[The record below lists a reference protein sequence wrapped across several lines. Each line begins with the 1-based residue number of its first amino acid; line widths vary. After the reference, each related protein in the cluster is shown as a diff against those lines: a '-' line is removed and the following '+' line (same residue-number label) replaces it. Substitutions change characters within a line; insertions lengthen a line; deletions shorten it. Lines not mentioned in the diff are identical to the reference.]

1 MSTSIGAGSGGMM
14 SLFMST
20 AGPHFAQIWIELPHR
35 EKRTRSVF
43 DIQHDLRPKIENIIP
58 GLKVTYGQDDF
69 SMFGGG
75 AAIEIKIFGY
85 NREKAKN
92 ICDQLMD
99 TLQAV
104 EGLVSLESSFGEGKP
119 EYQLLI
125 DRRKAANFGL
135 TPYQIGSVLR
145 SRLEGTV
152 AGQFREEGNEYD
164 IKLMI
169 DKKYRNDLKK
179 LIAMT
184 ITTPVGEVPLQ
195 NFIKDT
201 IAKGPVSIDHEDNK
215 RIVTI
220 TGSVEGRDM
229 GSVAADVQ
237 KIVENL
243 QKPADFIVEMGGGFK
258 EQMNTFRDLGFIILL
273 ALVLVYMIMV
283 GQFESFKEP
292 FIIMFTVPLALIG
305 VVWMLFFTGTTIN
318 MQSLMGVL
326 LLGGIVVNNAIVYIT
341 YTNQLRREQGMS
353 LFDSVV
359 EAGRVRL
366 RPILMTA
373 LTTSFGLIPMALGIG
388 AGSEMRAPMARSVI
402 GGLLLSTFLTLVFIP
417 VIYTLFERKKK
428 PQENLRKQ
436 KS

>member
-1 MSTSIGAGSGGMM
+1 
-14 SLFMST
+14 
-20 AGPHFAQIWIELPHR
+20 
-35 EKRTRSVF
+35 
-43 DIQHDLRPKIENIIP
+43 
-58 GLKVTYGQDDF
+58 
-69 SMFGGG
+69 
-75 AAIEIKIFGY
+75 
-85 NREKAKN
+85 
-92 ICDQLMD
+92 
-99 TLQAV
+99 
-104 EGLVSLESSFGEGKP
+104 
-119 EYQLLI
+119 
-125 DRRKAANFGL
+125 
-135 TPYQIGSVLR
+135 
-145 SRLEGTV
+145 
-152 AGQFREEGNEYD
+152 
-164 IKLMI
+164 
-169 DKKYRNDLKK
+169 
-179 LIAMT
+179 
-184 ITTPVGEVPLQ
+184 
-195 NFIKDT
+195 
-201 IAKGPVSIDHEDNK
+201 
-215 RIVTI
+215 
-220 TGSVEGRDM
+220 M

>member
-35 EKRTRSVF
+35 EKRARSVF

-58 GLKVTYGQDDF
+58 GLKVTFGQDDF

-75 AAIEIKIFGY
+75 PAIEIKIFGY

-92 ICDQLMD
+92 ISDQLMD
-99 TLQAV
+99 TLQTV

-145 SRLEGTV
+145 SRLEGAV
-152 AGQFREEGNEYD
+152 ASQFREEGNEYD

-184 ITTPVGEVPLQ
+184 ITTPVGEIPLQ

-201 IAKGPVSIDHEDNK
+201 IAIGPVSIDHEDNK

-237 KIVENL
+237 KIIENL
-243 QKPADFIVEMGGGFK
+243 RKPADFIVEMGGGFE
-258 EQMNTFRDLGFIILL
+258 EQMNTFRDLGFVILL

-402 GGLLLSTFLTLVFIP
+402 GGLLISTFLTLVFIP

-428 PQENLRKQ
+428 PKENLRKQ
-436 KS
+436 RS

>member
-1 MSTSIGAGSGGMM
+1 MLRCRSVRICGS
-14 SLFMST
+14 LI
-20 AGPHFAQIWIELPHR
+20 QLPQR
-35 EKRTRSVF
+35 EKRARSVF
-43 DIQHDLRPKIENIIP
+43 DIQRDLRPKIENIIP
-58 GLKVTYGQDDF
+58 GLKVTYSQDDF

-85 NREKAKN
+85 SREKAEN
-92 ICDQLMD
+92 ISEQLMD
-99 TLQAV
+99 TLQTV
-104 EGLVSLESSFGEGKP
+104 EGLVGLESSFGEGKP

-135 TPYQIGSVLR
+135 TPYQIGAVLR
-145 SRLEGTV
+145 SRLEGSV
-152 AGQFREEGNEYD
+152 ASQFREEGDEYD

-179 LIAMT
+179 LISMT

-201 IAKGPVSIDHEDNK
+201 ISIGPVSIDHEDNK

-229 GSVAADVQ
+229 GSVAAEVQ
-237 KIVENL
+237 KIVENV
-243 QKPADFIVEMGGGFK
+243 QKPADFIVEMGGGFA
-258 EQMNTFRDLGFIILL
+258 EQMNTFKDLGLVILL
-273 ALVLVYMIMV
+273 ALALVYMIMV
-283 GQFESFKEP
+283 GQFGSFKEP

-305 VVWMLFFTGTTIN
+305 VVWMLFLTGTTIN

-341 YTNQLRREQGMS
+341 YTNQLRREQDMS

-428 PQENLRKQ
+428 TGKPEKA
-436 KS
+436 KIIKE